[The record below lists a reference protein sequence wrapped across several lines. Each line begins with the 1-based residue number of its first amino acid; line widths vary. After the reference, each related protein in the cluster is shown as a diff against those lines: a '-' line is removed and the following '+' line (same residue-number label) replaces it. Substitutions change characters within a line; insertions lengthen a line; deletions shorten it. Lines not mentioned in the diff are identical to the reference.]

1 MDNRSGKLTKHM
13 KEQHRY
19 KMVTMNMKSE
29 LNVNGIIVEIA
40 AIHGILGVQPENLVE
55 VTFF

>member
-1 MDNRSGKLTKHM
+1 M
-13 KEQHRY
+13 KEQHRN
-19 KMVTMNMKSE
+19 KMVTMNLKSE

-40 AIHGILGVQPENLVE
+40 VIHGILGVQLENLVK